1 MVVLGS
7 ILGINGCPGEHV
19 IIMDELFSQLHSLLT
34 QCYTSK

>member
-19 IIMDELFSQLHSLLT
+19 IIMAELFFSAP
-34 QCYTSK
+34 